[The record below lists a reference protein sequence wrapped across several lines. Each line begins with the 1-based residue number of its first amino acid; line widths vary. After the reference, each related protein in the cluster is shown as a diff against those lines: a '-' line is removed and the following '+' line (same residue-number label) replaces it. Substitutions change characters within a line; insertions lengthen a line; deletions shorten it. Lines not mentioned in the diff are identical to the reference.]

1 MSVRFRSGVG
11 VFVMM
16 LVLVMVVAIPRA
28 RFAADVELGRTDTG
42 TNDWLGP
49 DGIRRNRQATEGATD
64 VLDLHTGIDERAQNH
79 VARRARK
86 TVEVE
91 DGQDLPSYRRPS
103 RLAVQAVLGI
113 IPVSSNEQYRRSPRM
128 M

>member
-1 MSVRFRSGVG
+1 M
-11 VFVMM
+11 FVMM

-28 RFAADVELGRTDTG
+28 RFAPDVELGRTDTS
-42 TNDWLGP
+42 TNDRLGP
-49 DGIRRNRQATEGATD
+49 DGIRRNRQAAEGATD
-64 VLDLHTGIDERAQNH
+64 VLDLHTGIDERAKDH
-79 VARRARK
+79 VARSARE

-91 DGQDLPSYRRPS
+91 NSQDLPSYRRRS